1 MTGVGGHH
9 RRIATA
15 FIVLSLTLAIG
26 ACENQS
32 TAPGTPSPTA
42 AGPTSPSP
50 GAGASVKPSPSPDAG
65 RVAITKF
72 VALATS
78 DTFAYQATFTG
89 ESRHTVDLLPISK
102 GLLQVNGENV
112 RVQAT
117 FRFRTGTL
125 VAVEHRSVGGK
136 GWLRYG
142 SEPWR
147 RMTAFGPANS
157 MAAFAAVHGLP
168 DVTYVGPVKTGGKT
182 LYEVSIAS
190 VVVNPIM
197 IPAGNLSEVAVT
209 DSKLALRI
217 DGEGRPVSGTG
228 RITGRGRVS
237 GQLQEI
243 VIDVKLTFVKVVQKV
258 TISAP

>member
-1 MTGVGGHH
+1 MVVGG
-9 RRIATA
+9 RRRSVATA
-15 FIVLSLTLAIG
+15 FMVVALTLAIG

-32 TAPGTPSPTA
+32 TAPGTPTPTA
-42 AGPTSPSP
+42 AVRTSPSP
-50 GAGASVKPSPSPDAG
+50 AAASPRPSASPDAG
-65 RVAITKF
+65 RVAMTKF
-72 VALATS
+72 VSLVTS
-78 DTFAYQATFTG
+78 PTFAYQATFTG
-89 ESRHTVDLLPISK
+89 ESRHTVDILPISK
-102 GLLQVNGENV
+102 GLLQVSGGNV

-117 FRFRTGTL
+117 FRFRTGTR

-136 GWLRYG
+136 DWLRYG
-142 SEPWR
+142 SEPWKR
-147 RMTAFGPANS
+147 LTAFGPANS
-157 MAAFAAVHGLP
+157 MAAFAAVHAAQ

-190 VVVNPIM
+190 AVVHPIM
-197 IPAGNLSEVAVT
+197 IPAVNLSEVAVT

-243 VIDVKLTFVKVVQKV
+243 VIDVKLTFVKVGQKV
-258 TISAP
+258 TITAP

>member
-1 MTGVGGHH
+1 MTGAGGE
-9 RRIATA
+9 RRA
-15 FIVLSLTLAIG
+15 VLGTFMSLALTLAIG
-26 ACENQS
+26 ACEKQS
-32 TAPGTPSPTA
+32 TAPVTSTPA
-42 AGPTSPSP
+42 AVSTSPSP
-50 GAGASVKPSPSPDAG
+50 AAASVKPSASPDAG
-65 RVAITKF
+65 RVAMAKF
-72 VALATS
+72 VTLATS
-78 DTFAYQATFTG
+78 DGFAYQATFTG

-102 GLLQVNGENV
+102 GLLQVNGDNV

-117 FRFRTGTL
+117 FRFRTGTR

-147 RMTAFGPANS
+147 RMAEFGPANS
-157 MAAFAAVHGLP
+157 MAAFAAVHGAQ
-168 DVTYVGPVKTGGKT
+168 DVTYVGPVKTSGKT
-182 LYEVSIAS
+182 LFEVSIPSAI
-190 VVVNPIM
+190 VNPIM

-243 VIDVKLTFVKVVQKV
+243 VIDLKLTFLKVGQKM
-258 TISAP
+258 TITAP

>member
-1 MTGVGGHH
+1 MDVGG
-9 RRIATA
+9 RRRTIAIA
-15 FIVLSLTLAIG
+15 IIALVLTLA
-26 ACENQS
+26 ACENPA
-32 TAPGTPSPTA
+32 TAPVVPTPTA
-42 AGPTSPSP
+42 AIRTSP
-50 GAGASVKPSPSPDAG
+50 GAGASLRPSPSPDAG
-65 RVAITKF
+65 RAAMTKF
-72 VALATS
+72 VTLATS
-78 DTFAYQATFTG
+78 DGFAYQATFTG
-89 ESRHTVDLLPISK
+89 ESRHTVDILPISK
-102 GLLQVNGENV
+102 GLLQVNGDDV

-125 VAVEHRSVGGK
+125 VAVEHRSIAGK

-142 SEPWR
+142 TEPWR

-182 LYEVSIAS
+182 LYEISIAS

-209 DSKLALRI
+209 DSKLVLRI

-243 VIDVKLTFVKVVQKV
+243 VIDVTLTFIKVGQKV
-258 TISAP
+258 TITAP